1 MMNTSWSVRRGQAG
15 SHANYGWM
23 EFSENLLKM
32 LNDYEQPLAFI
43 LWGAHAQNVG
53 QAITDSRHLK
63 ISSAHPSPFSANRG
77 FFGSKPFSRANDFL
91 VRNDRGAIDW
101 QLP

>member
-1 MMNTSWSVRRGQAG
+1 MNTSWSVRRGQAG

-23 EFSENLLKM
+23 EFSQRLLAM
-32 LNDYEQPLAFI
+32 LNDYDRSLVFI
-43 LWGAHAQNVG
+43 LWGAHAQKVG
-53 QAITDSRHLK
+53 QVITDSRHLK

-91 VRNDRGAIDW
+91 VRNGRGAIDW
-101 QLP
+101 RLP